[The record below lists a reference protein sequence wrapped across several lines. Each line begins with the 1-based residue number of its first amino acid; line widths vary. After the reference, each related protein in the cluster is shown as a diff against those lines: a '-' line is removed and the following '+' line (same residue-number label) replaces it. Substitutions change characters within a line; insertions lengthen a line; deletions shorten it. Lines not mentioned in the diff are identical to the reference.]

1 MLSLFFEKKKEKII
15 KKLLY
20 TYTLVV
26 MVHYSNVFFLFFF
39 CFFFLFCNSLKVNVH
54 FSIISHCNQDNLK
67 LFFFFFFFQN
77 SILLHAERKIKMSKY
92 TNHKLRPEKSKHH
105 HKKHNVTEASILSA
119 VRWTKVVLLLI
130 C

>member
-26 MVHYSNVFFLFFF
+26 MVHYSNVF
-39 CFFFLFCNSLKVNVH
+39 CFVFLFCNSLKVNVH

-67 LFFFFFFFQN
+67 AFFFSKFYTYTRRTQN
-77 SILLHAERKIKMSKY
+77 
-92 TNHKLRPEKSKHH
+92 
-105 HKKHNVTEASILSA
+105 
-119 VRWTKVVLLLI
+119 
-130 C
+130 

>member
-1 MLSLFFEKKKEKII
+1 MLSLFFENKKEKIT

-26 MVHYSNVFFLFFF
+26 MVHYSNVLFFF
-39 CFFFLFCNSLKVNVH
+39 FFFFFSNSLKVNVH
-54 FSIISHCNQDNLK
+54 FSIVSHCNQDNHK
-67 LFFFFFFFQN
+67 AIFFQN
-77 SILLHAERKIKMSKY
+77 SILLQAECKIKMSKY
-92 TNHKLRPEKSKHH
+92 TSHKLRPHKSKHH
-105 HKKHNVTEASILSA
+105 YKKNNVTEASILSA